1 MTDAPALPAPAPAP
15 AFDLAS
21 APQAVPDP
29 TRRALGAAGLGAAG
43 LGAAGLLAA
52 AGLAGL
58 ASPAAAEEPK
68 KGEPVS
74 NHVDLPSLVL
84 PIAQDG
90 RLITYLF
97 VQARAHFADS
107 RSADQIRSNQF
118 FARDA
123 VIRATARTHVAPGSG
138 PRTFDAASVQRLIAT
153 AVASS
158 MPNTRVARIELR
170 SAEFMR

>member
-1 MTDAPALPAPAPAP
+1 MIDLFHTPASLSAAPEAGAPLPPNGHTDAP
-15 AFDLAS
+15 
-21 APQAVPDP
+21 QA
-29 TRRALGAAGLGAAG
+29 TRRALGAAGLA
-43 LGAAGLLAA
+43 AA

-58 ASPAAAEEPK
+58 SSPAGAEEAK
-68 KGEPVS
+68 KDAPVS

-97 VQARAHFADS
+97 VQARVHFADS
-107 RSADQIRSNQF
+107 RSADQIRTHQF

-123 VIRATARTHVAPGSG
+123 VIRATARTHVAPGTG
-138 PRTFDAASVQRLIAT
+138 PRTYDAAGVQRLIAT

-158 MPNTRVARIELR
+158 MPNTRVARVELR
-170 SAEFMR
+170 AAEFMR